1 MCSYKTRHS
10 SQNILNRPHKA
21 LCRLLTGDFCYKKQS
36 PGFIKRT
43 KTYLEWKRKKIIIQ
57 LESFFLLI
65 SLLVL
70 PLQKKLTASVARRRE
85 EEEEEEGNDKD
96 RVKEFLGRA
105 E

>member
-1 MCSYKTRHS
+1 MTARIRFFG
-10 SQNILNRPHKA
+10 SQLQLRTTFSKIRPFA
-21 LCRLLTGDFCYKKQS
+21 VTF
-36 PGFIKRT
+36 
-43 KTYLEWKRKKIIIQ
+43 Q
-57 LESFFLLI
+57 LSNLFFLLI

>member
-1 MCSYKTRHS
+1 MISV
-10 SQNILNRPHKA
+10 
-21 LCRLLTGDFCYKKQS
+21 YKKTIPRVHQKDENL
-36 PGFIKRT
+36 PGM
-43 KTYLEWKRKKIIIQ
+43 EKKENYHSAGI
-57 LESFFLLI
+57 FFLLI